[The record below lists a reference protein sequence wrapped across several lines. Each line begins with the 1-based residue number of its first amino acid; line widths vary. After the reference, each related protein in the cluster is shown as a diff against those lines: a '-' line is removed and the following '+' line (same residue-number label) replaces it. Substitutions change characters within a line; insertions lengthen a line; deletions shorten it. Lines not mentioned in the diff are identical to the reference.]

1 MKTESISIVNNKV
14 IIPSGLNEIWMT
26 ANHIANLFECFISK
40 VNANIRAILKSKV
53 LDNTKVCQTHYYKN
67 GNSVELYNIEM
78 IIALSFRIKTHN
90 SESFRKWIYDA
101 IITERSRNPILM
113 VGYYFSLN

>member
-26 ANHIANLFECFISK
+26 TNQIINLFECFTSK
-40 VNANIRAILKSKV
+40 VNGNIRAIVKSRV
-53 LDNTKVCQTHYYKN
+53 LDNTKVCRTYYYKN
-67 GNSVELYNIEM
+67 GNSVEQYNLEM

-90 SESFRKWIYDA
+90 AGIFREWILKRM
-101 IITERSRNPILM
+101 IIEVCRKPIPIAETSI
-113 VGYYFSLN
+113 SLN